1 MLFQDFF
8 SALRKLT
15 TRRKLHTLK
24 GILTMLGEGAYFLTS
39 ACRVFPGATKE
50 EIDAMRI
57 SSEEADTIT
66 QQVMTQVSDE
76 KRNDNEVNEKVGVGT
91 RKRINKRKKR
101 RGTHKRM

>member
-1 MLFQDFF
+1 
-8 SALRKLT
+8 
-15 TRRKLHTLK
+15 
-24 GILTMLGEGAYFLTS
+24 MLGEGAYFLTS

-66 QQVMTQVSDE
+66 QQAMSLVSDE
-76 KRNDNEVNEKVGVGT
+76 KKNEINEKVVNEKVGVGT

-101 RGTHKRM
+101 RGTYKRI